1 VSQGG
6 HLHLRR
12 LISHTWPA
20 DLAGQVWPSHAE
32 SVVSGDSETPVGTA
46 LTPSAPLSSR
56 AAVKAAI
63 GAVATTTSAVI
74 PIFLVGG
81 LAVQI
86 STELRFS
93 PAGLGL
99 VVALYFAA
107 GALCS
112 LPVGWLVERYGDR
125 LTSRAGVLL
134 SALSMLAVALL
145 AHSYLSL
152 VIIMMVG
159 AAANS
164 LGQLSSNLSLARQVP
179 RHRQGL
185 SFGVKQSAIPIATLL
200 AGAAVPTVA
209 LTVGW
214 RWAFVVVAGLA
225 LLVLPLAPNGGRPAV
240 RPRGDAHP
248 STERATAA
256 LIVVAVGAMLAA
268 GSASALGIF
277 LVDSSVAQHIGAAAA
292 ATVLTLGSVVGVAAR
307 VGGGWLADRR
317 GGTSHL
323 FVVAA
328 TLGIG
333 AFGLALLAVPGLVP
347 LVIGTVLGFGLGW
360 SWPGVLNFA
369 VVQLNPRAPAA
380 ATSITQSGVYV
391 GASLGPLVFGVLAA
405 HSYPLAWL
413 VAAVAMVAASATMV
427 VGRWRLMA
435 HPSVR
440 AALAGR

>member
-1 VSQGG
+1 V
-6 HLHLRR
+6 
-12 LISHTWPA
+12 
-20 DLAGQVWPSHAE
+20 
-32 SVVSGDSETPVGTA
+32 
-46 LTPSAPLSSR
+46 
-56 AAVKAAI
+56 
-63 GAVATTTSAVI
+63 
-74 PIFLVGG
+74 FLVGG

-86 STELRFS
+86 SDELRFS

-99 VVALYFAA
+99 AVALYFAV
-107 GALCS
+107 GAACA
-112 LPVGWLVERYGDR
+112 LPAGWLVERYGDKWP
-125 LTSRAGVLL
+125 SRAGVLL
-134 SALSMLAVALL
+134 SALCMLAVALL

-152 VIIMMVG
+152 TVIVMIS

-200 AGAAVPTVA
+200 AGAAVPTIA

-225 LLVLPLAPNGGRPAV
+225 LLALPLAPNGPRPVPRARGAV
-240 RPRGDAHP
+240 DPR
-248 STERATAA
+248 TERATAA
-256 LIVVAVGAMLAA
+256 LVIVALGGTLAS

-277 LVDSSVAQHIGAAAA
+277 LVDSSVAQHIDAATAG
-292 ATVLTLGSVVGVAAR
+292 TVLTVGSVVGAAAR
-307 VGGGWLADRR
+307 IGGGWLADRR
-317 GGTSHL
+317 QGNHL
-323 FVVAA
+323 VVVAGL
-328 TLGIG
+328 LGTG
-333 AFGLALLAVPGLVP
+333 AFGLALLTLPGMWTLVT
-347 LVIGTVLGFGLGW
+347 GTVLGFGLGW

-391 GASLGPLVFGVLAA
+391 GGCLGPLLFGVLAA

-413 VAAVAMVAASATMV
+413 VAAAAMVAAAVTMLI
-427 VGRWRLMA
+427 GRWRLMA

-440 AALAGR
+440 AALALPRS